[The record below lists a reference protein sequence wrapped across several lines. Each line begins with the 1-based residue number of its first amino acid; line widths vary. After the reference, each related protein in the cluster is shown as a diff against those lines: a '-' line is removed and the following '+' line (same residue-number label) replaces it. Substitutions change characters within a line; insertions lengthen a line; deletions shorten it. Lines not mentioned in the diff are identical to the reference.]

1 MTTIFPADACAP
13 AVHIPPP
20 PPRFKTTRE
29 VEIEQL
35 LRECLPFVLVDP
47 WPTEKTYALID
58 RVAKVIG

>member
-1 MTTIFPADACAP
+1 MTTIFPADPCAP
-13 AVHIPPP
+13 AVHLPT
-20 PPRFKTTRE
+20 PPRFKTVRE

-58 RVAKVIG
+58 RVTAVIG